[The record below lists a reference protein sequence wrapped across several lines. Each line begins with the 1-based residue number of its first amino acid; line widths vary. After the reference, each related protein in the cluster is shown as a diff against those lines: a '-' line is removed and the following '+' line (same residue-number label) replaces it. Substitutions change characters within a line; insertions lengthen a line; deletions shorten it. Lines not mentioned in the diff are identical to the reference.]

1 MFAVGWLLASLLCS
15 ISDGVS
21 ECHDCEQEHAGL
33 IQVNVKNAGTTTTT
47 TYILQVYC
55 GDSWLTTC
63 DQVPSGWQQHP
74 GAFQPDIE
82 YTPVPSATSDS
93 DPDKNYLSFGGGDV
107 EGTLD
112 ASFITKYLAST
123 NCNNVDFDME
133 GSIAGKNGGYDT
145 VQSLAQS
152 VAKTYPDAKFQ
163 ATCLV
168 NDYTDAEG
176 VMDTFDY
183 FGIMIHGSSM
193 VSGSYSIPEDD
204 PTSGGTYPYI
214 KKWIK
219 SSVPNS
225 KIILSLTTD
234 PRRQM
239 QKNQLCLSRGE
250 RIAISKIHFFVLTP
264 SVASLKGIFVSSF
277 CGCPIFVGK
286 NSCECCFS
294 FPTRSRPGQRNKSS
308 ARLVWKDT

>member
-1 MFAVGWLLASLLCS
+1 M
-15 ISDGVS
+15 
-21 ECHDCEQEHAGL
+21 
-33 IQVNVKNAGTTTTT
+33 
-47 TYILQVYC
+47 
-55 GDSWLTTC
+55 
-63 DQVPSGWQQHP
+63 PSGWQQHP

-112 ASFITKYLAST
+112 ATFITKYLAST

-204 PTSGGTYPYI
+204 PTSGGTYRYI

-250 RIAISKIHFFVLTP
+250 RIAISRIYFLFLTP